1 MYGVIVDRW
10 VPVGDLGLSLVL
22 LLVVTFLR
30 YLWKPKFLESCKI
43 VKLIFFWVGS
53 FAACHEISKSFCG
66 RIPFCTVRCGKGC
79 KDFRCILVSWFI
91 FHYFECDYIHM
102 LKLACGGEWWMLFW
116 WVCEWQVSLP
126 LAIIVQ
132 HCTCHCTS
140 LHRFSTP
147 CMCSSK
153 LPWIF
158 AYIML

>member
-1 MYGVIVDRW
+1 MSTSWG
-10 VPVGDLGLSLVL
+10 LGLVL
-22 LLVVTFLR
+22 GPALGG
-30 YLWKPKFLESCKI
+30 YLSQVPMETKVAKTIHRSFLESCKI

-158 AYIML
+158 ASIML